1 LPIVLLAAGC
11 QRRRPATIN
20 LYVDPEPFMTY
31 RVLWYFTQETHINVE
46 QFHNPKFSPADSI
59 KRLILEKDHPAAD
72 LYWGG
77 DPIYSE
83 VLRERGLTLPSH
95 HQFDIP
101 DAFQEKDNHWTGISA
116 RARVLLVRQGLTQEK
131 PQSIRAYTDPAWQ
144 GKGALSDPL
153 IGNMRSQFAALSV
166 LWGDRELAAFYDALR
181 KNGTQITK
189 TPEESAALVSK
200 GDADFTLVDTD
211 VAIKEIEKGKP
222 VEIVYPDQTKDDS
235 GVMVIPNAVSVM
247 TSCKNPE
254 AAQTLVDFLTS
265 LDSQVRLIR
274 YEPSY
279 FPLQGLVAIT
289 SPYIRRHETLH
300 LLRFDYAA
308 AAKKIVDMEKIL
320 ETEPAPTS
328 DRPPQHV
335 RDKSQAAGRSASG
348 RRAVAQ

>member
-1 LPIVLLAAGC
+1 
-11 QRRRPATIN
+11 
-20 LYVDPEPFMTY
+20 
-31 RVLWYFTQETHINVE
+31 
-46 QFHNPKFSPADSI
+46 
-59 KRLILEKDHPAAD
+59 
-72 LYWGG
+72 
-77 DPIYSE
+77 
-83 VLRERGLTLPSH
+83 
-95 HQFDIP
+95 
-101 DAFQEKDNHWTGISA
+101 
-116 RARVLLVRQGLTQEK
+116 
-131 PQSIRAYTDPAWQ
+131 
-144 GKGALSDPL
+144 
-153 IGNMRSQFAALSV
+153 MRSQFAALSV